1 MKYVGRAYAHF
12 AKELAYKKPKGGGT
26 GLFVMHAQGLNEMRG
41 GFFKSAVLKKDCS
54 ISTKQ
59 VEDVDV
65 RITTSILFACGMWS
79 LVIG

>member
-1 MKYVGRAYAHF
+1 
-12 AKELAYKKPKGGGT
+12 
-26 GLFVMHAQGLNEMRG
+26 MHAQGLSEMKE

-79 LVIG
+79 LVIGLVKWKGSLLEQLSL